1 MDTHQIE
8 VMAVRHLG
16 DYRLRLV
23 FSDGK
28 VKDVDLANELWGS
41 AFEALQDLALF
52 SQVKVDPDLGT
63 IAWSNGAD
71 FAPDALYEMGQEI
84 RAAA

>member
-1 MDTHQIE
+1 MYTHQIE

-16 DYRLRLV
+16 DYRLRLF

-63 IAWSNGAD
+63 IAWVNGAD